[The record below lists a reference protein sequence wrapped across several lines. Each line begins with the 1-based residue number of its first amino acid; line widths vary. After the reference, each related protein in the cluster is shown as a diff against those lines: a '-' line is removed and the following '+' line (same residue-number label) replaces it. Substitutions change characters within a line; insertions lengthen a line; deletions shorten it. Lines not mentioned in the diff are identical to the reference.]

1 MTKRSGPTW
10 WVLYALL
17 PLLAGL
23 LAVEHRAAL
32 PAGWHTCMQIG
43 IVLCIYGLVWLWIK
57 VNTIALLRAGL
68 DKPVKTYVYEANRA
82 ALRSR
87 RPPGAPRPTRRGY
100 VRAQQ
105 SPKYVKRPHRTEINR
120 CSLN

>member
-1 MTKRSGPTW
+1 MTKRGGPTW

-17 PLLAGL
+17 PLMAGL
-23 LAVEHRAAL
+23 LVVEHRAAI
-32 PAGWHTCMQIG
+32 PPVWHTCMQIG

-68 DKPVKTYVYEANRA
+68 DKPVKTYIYEAKRA

-87 RPPGAPRPTRRGY
+87 KPPRAPRPTHRGY
-100 VRAQQ
+100 VIAQQ
-105 SPKYVKRPHRTEINR
+105 SPKYVETTHRMEIDR

>member
-1 MTKRSGPTW
+1 MTKRGGPIW

-23 LAVEHRAAL
+23 LVVEHRAAIP
-32 PAGWHTCMQIG
+32 PAWHTCMQIG
-43 IVLCIYGLVWLWIK
+43 IVLCIYGLVWLWIQ
-57 VNTIALLRAGL
+57 VNTVALLRAGL
-68 DKPVKTYVYEANRA
+68 DKPIKTYVYEANRT

-87 RPPGAPRPTRRGY
+87 RPPRMPRPTYRGDG
-100 VRAQQ
+100 RAQP
-105 SPKYVKRPHRTEINR
+105 SPTYVKRPHRMEIDR